1 MIWWGEY
8 DQGYFAM
15 TLTVK
20 ISFLLLHH
28 VNNARL
34 RICPQPVVCFRNFLE
49 NKYHQIH
56 THKMSA
62 HGLGQRKFYILILFK
77 SKMKLKPLFL
87 SLILQFLI
95 LKDCDLA

>member
-8 DQGYFAM
+8 DQGYFAIS
-15 TLTVK
+15 LTVK

-34 RICPQPVVCFRNFLE
+34 RNCPQPVVCFRNFLV

-62 HGLGQRKFYILILFK
+62 HSLGQREFYILILFI
-77 SKMKLKPLFL
+77 SKMKLKPLFFIPHT
-87 SLILQFLI
+87 SISYT
-95 LKDCDLA
+95 